1 VRIRRIRAWALL
13 PALLAGALAA
23 APPAAA
29 DLQDEIEL
37 AERYAPVVRLVEQVE
52 ECGHGEPY
60 EPLNVDLLFDEP
72 TVALR
77 GPWGGGDLVEI
88 GPTADDLADGLYEYH
103 LDFPGDALN
112 PGCDYERWARRLS
125 EGEAPAVYAH
135 VVGERGEL
143 ALQYWLFYAYNDWNN
158 LHEGDWEMI
167 QLVFEA
173 EDAAG
178 ALEVDPTK
186 IGYSQHEGAE
196 QADWDDE
203 KLELVDGTHPVVH
216 PAAGSHAN
224 FFEEGLYLGR
234 SAEQGVGC
242 DDTSGPTVDLRPAV
256 VTIPS
261 DSAEAVEAYPWID
274 FEGRWGELQRAFFNG
289 PTGPNLKTQW
299 TEPITW
305 AEDWRDRSYAVPA
318 GGALGTGAT
327 DFFCDAIAG
336 GSKALQRALD
346 NPPLVLGI
354 LAALIVLVALV
365 LARATW
371 TPAAPLRLAR
381 RRAWGQILFASF
393 RIYRRRPGL
402 FLGIGLLMLPVSV
415 VVTIVQAVILRSSGF
430 AGIDASGESGGVL
443 VQLVV
448 AIVTTLTLGGAG
460 FVFAAV
466 ARAIVELDAD
476 RTVGPIGAYRLAL
489 DSVRP
494 LLGSLAVAV
503 VVVSLLATSVF
514 LIPIAIWLA
523 VRWALLAPVVELEQV
538 STIGALRRS
547 GQLVRHN
554 WLKVATLA
562 IVGGAL
568 ALAAGPV
575 IGALLIL
582 ATNAPFSLV
591 NVIAGLVY
599 VVAMPFVALA
609 TTYTY
614 FDARVREELSS
625 REPDVLPAEIETA

>member
-1 VRIRRIRAWALL
+1 
-13 PALLAGALAA
+13 
-23 APPAAA
+23 
-29 DLQDEIEL
+29 
-37 AERYAPVVRLVEQVE
+37 
-52 ECGHGEPY
+52 
-60 EPLNVDLLFDEP
+60 
-72 TVALR
+72 LR
-77 GPWGGGDLVEI
+77 GPWGGGDIVEI
-88 GPTADDLADGLYEYH
+88 GPAADDLAGGLYEYH
-103 LDFPGDALN
+103 LDFPGHALN

-125 EGEAPAVYAH
+125 EGEAPTVYAH
-135 VVGERGEL
+135 VVGDPGHPGEL

-167 QLVFEA
+167 QLLFEA
-173 EDAAG
+173 DDAAE
-178 ALEVDPTK
+178 ALETEPTRV
-186 IGYSQHEGAE
+186 GYSQHEGAE
-196 QADWDDE
+196 QADWGED

-242 DDTSGPTVDLRPAV
+242 DDTTGPTIELQPAV

-261 DSAEAVEAYPWID
+261 DPAEAVEAYPWID

-299 TEPITW
+299 TEPVTW
-305 AEDWRDRSYAVPA
+305 AENWRGQSYAVPA

-354 LAALIVLVALV
+354 LAVLIVLVV
-365 LARATW
+365 LLLTRATW

-381 RRAWGQILFASF
+381 RRAWGQILYSSF
-393 RIYRRRPGL
+393 RMYRRRPGL
-402 FLGIGLLMLPVSV
+402 FLGIGLLMLPISI
-415 VVTIVQAVILRSSGF
+415 VVTLIQAAVLRTSGF
-430 AGIDASGESGGVL
+430 AGIDADGESGGILVL
-443 VQLVV
+443 LVV
-448 AIVTTLTLGGAG
+448 ALVTTLTLAGAG
-460 FVFAAV
+460 FVHAAV
-466 ARAIVELDAD
+466 ARALVELDAD
-476 RTVGPIGAYRLAL
+476 RAVGPLGAYRLAL

-494 LLGSLAVAV
+494 LLGALAIAV
-503 VVVSLLATSVF
+503 VVVSLLASSVF
-514 LIPIAIWLA
+514 LIPVAIWLA
-523 VRWALLAPVVELEQV
+523 VRWALIAPVVELEQV
-538 STIGALRRS
+538 TTIGALRRS
-547 GQLVRHN
+547 GRLVRHN
-554 WLKVATLA
+554 WLKVATIA

-582 ATNAPFSLV
+582 VTNAPFSLV
-591 NVIAGLVY
+591 NIVAGLVY

-609 TTYTY
+609 TSYTY
-614 FDARVREELSS
+614 FDARVRDELGPE
-625 REPDVLPAEIETA
+625 RAPEVLPAEVERA

>member
-1 VRIRRIRAWALL
+1 
-13 PALLAGALAA
+13 
-23 APPAAA
+23 
-29 DLQDEIEL
+29 
-37 AERYAPVVRLVEQVE
+37 
-52 ECGHGEPY
+52 
-60 EPLNVDLLFDEP
+60 
-72 TVALR
+72 LR

-88 GPTADDLADGLYEYH
+88 GPTADDLAGGLYEYH
-103 LDFPGDALN
+103 LDFPGHALN

-125 EGEAPAVYAH
+125 EGEAPTVYAH
-135 VVGERGEL
+135 VVGDPRHPGEL

-167 QLVFEA
+167 QLLFEA
-173 EDAAG
+173 DDAAE
-178 ALEVDPTK
+178 ALETEPTRV
-186 IGYSQHEGAE
+186 GYSQHEGAE
-196 QADWDDE
+196 QADWGED

-242 DDTSGPTVDLRPAV
+242 DDTTGPTIELQPAV

-261 DSAEAVEAYPWID
+261 DPAEAVEAYPWID

-299 TEPITW
+299 TEPVTW
-305 AEDWRDRSYAVPA
+305 AENWRDQSYAVPA

-327 DFFCDAIAG
+327 DFFCGAIAG

-354 LAALIVLVALV
+354 LAVLIALV
-365 LARATW
+365 VLFLSRATW

-381 RRAWGQILFASF
+381 RRAWGQILNSSF
-393 RIYRRRPGL
+393 RMYRRRPGL
-402 FLGIGLLMLPVSV
+402 FLGIGLLMLPISI
-415 VVTIVQAVILRSSGF
+415 VVTLIQAAVLRTSGF
-430 AGIDASGESGGVL
+430 AGIDADGESGGVL
-443 VQLVV
+443 VLLVV
-448 AIVTTLTLGGAG
+448 AVVTTLTLAGAG
-460 FVFAAV
+460 FVHAAV
-466 ARAIVELDAD
+466 ARALVELDAA
-476 RTVGPIGAYRLAL
+476 RAVGPLGAYRLAL

-494 LLGSLAVAV
+494 LLGALAIAV
-503 VVVSLLATSVF
+503 VVVSLLASSVF

-523 VRWALLAPVVELEQV
+523 VRWALIAPVVELEQV
-538 STIGALRRS
+538 TTIGALRRS
-547 GQLVRHN
+547 GRLVRHN
-554 WLKVATLA
+554 WLKVATIA

-582 ATNAPFSLV
+582 MTNAPFSLV

-609 TTYTY
+609 TSYTY
-614 FDARVREELSS
+614 FDARVRDELAPKP
-625 REPDVLPAEIETA
+625 EPEVLPAEVERA

>member
-1 VRIRRIRAWALL
+1 
-13 PALLAGALAA
+13 
-23 APPAAA
+23 
-29 DLQDEIEL
+29 
-37 AERYAPVVRLVEQVE
+37 
-52 ECGHGEPY
+52 
-60 EPLNVDLLFDEP
+60 
-72 TVALR
+72 LR

-88 GPTADDLADGLYEYH
+88 GPTADDLAGGLYEYH
-103 LDFPGDALN
+103 LDFPGHALN

-125 EGEAPAVYAH
+125 EGEAPTVYAH
-135 VVGERGEL
+135 VVGDPRHPGEL

-167 QLVFEA
+167 QLLFEA
-173 EDAAG
+173 DDAAE
-178 ALEVDPTK
+178 ALETEPTRV
-186 IGYSQHEGAE
+186 GYSQHEGAE
-196 QADWDDE
+196 QADWGED

-242 DDTSGPTVDLRPAV
+242 DDTTGPTIELQPAV

-261 DSAEAVEAYPWID
+261 DPAEAVEAYPWID

-299 TEPITW
+299 TEPVTW
-305 AEDWRDRSYAVPA
+305 AENWRDQSYAVPA

-327 DFFCDAIAG
+327 DFFCGAIAG

-354 LAALIVLVALV
+354 LAVLIALV
-365 LARATW
+365 VLLLTRATW

-381 RRAWGQILFASF
+381 RRAWGQILNSSF
-393 RIYRRRPGL
+393 RMYRRRPGL
-402 FLGIGLLMLPVSV
+402 FLGIGLLMLPISI
-415 VVTIVQAVILRSSGF
+415 VVTLIQAAVLRTSGF
-430 AGIDASGESGGVL
+430 AGIDADGESGGVL
-443 VQLVV
+443 VLLVV
-448 AIVTTLTLGGAG
+448 AVVTTLTLAGAG
-460 FVFAAV
+460 FVHAAV
-466 ARAIVELDAD
+466 ARALVELDAA
-476 RTVGPIGAYRLAL
+476 RAVGPLGAYRLAL

-494 LLGSLAVAV
+494 LLGALAIAV
-503 VVVSLLATSVF
+503 VVVSLLASSVF

-523 VRWALLAPVVELEQV
+523 VRWALIAPVVELEQV
-538 STIGALRRS
+538 TTIGALRRS
-547 GQLVRHN
+547 GRLVRHN
-554 WLKVATLA
+554 WLKVATIA

-582 ATNAPFSLV
+582 MTNAPFSLV

-609 TTYTY
+609 TSYTY
-614 FDARVREELSS
+614 FDTRVRDELAP
-625 REPDVLPAEIETA
+625 EPEPEVLPAEVERA

>member
-1 VRIRRIRAWALL
+1 
-13 PALLAGALAA
+13 
-23 APPAAA
+23 
-29 DLQDEIEL
+29 
-37 AERYAPVVRLVEQVE
+37 
-52 ECGHGEPY
+52 
-60 EPLNVDLLFDEP
+60 
-72 TVALR
+72 LR
-77 GPWGGGDLVEI
+77 GPWGGADLVEI
-88 GPTADDLADGLYEYH
+88 GPTADDLAGGLYEYH
-103 LDFPGDALN
+103 LDFPGHALN

-125 EGEAPAVYAH
+125 EGEAPTVYAH
-135 VVGERGEL
+135 VVGDPGHPGEL

-167 QLVFEA
+167 QLLFEA
-173 EDAAG
+173 DDAAE
-178 ALEVDPTK
+178 ALETEPTRV
-186 IGYSQHEGAE
+186 GYSQHEGAE
-196 QADWDDE
+196 QADWGED

-242 DDTSGPTVDLRPAV
+242 DDTTGPTIELQPAV

-261 DSAEAVEAYPWID
+261 DPAEAVEAYPWID

-299 TEPITW
+299 TEPVTW
-305 AEDWRDRSYAVPA
+305 AENWRGQSYAVPA

-354 LAALIVLVALV
+354 LAVLIVLVV
-365 LARATW
+365 LLLTRATW

-381 RRAWGQILFASF
+381 RRAWGQILYSSF
-393 RIYRRRPGL
+393 RMYRRRPGL
-402 FLGIGLLMLPVSV
+402 FLGIGLLMLPISI
-415 VVTIVQAVILRSSGF
+415 VVTLIQAAVLRTSGF
-430 AGIDASGESGGVL
+430 AGIDADGESGGILVL
-443 VQLVV
+443 LVV
-448 AIVTTLTLGGAG
+448 ALVTTLTLAGAG
-460 FVFAAV
+460 FVHAAV
-466 ARAIVELDAD
+466 ARALVELDAD
-476 RTVGPIGAYRLAL
+476 RAVGPLGAYRLAL

-494 LLGSLAVAV
+494 LLGALAIAV
-503 VVVSLLATSVF
+503 VVVSLLASSVF

-523 VRWALLAPVVELEQV
+523 VRWALIAPVVELEQV
-538 STIGALRRS
+538 TTIGALRRS
-547 GQLVRHN
+547 GRLVRHN
-554 WLKVATLA
+554 WLKVATIA

-582 ATNAPFSLV
+582 VTNAPFSLV
-591 NVIAGLVY
+591 NIVAGLVY

-609 TTYTY
+609 TSYTY
-614 FDARVREELSS
+614 FDARMRDELGPE
-625 REPDVLPAEIETA
+625 RAPEVLPAEVERA

>member
-1 VRIRRIRAWALL
+1 
-13 PALLAGALAA
+13 
-23 APPAAA
+23 
-29 DLQDEIEL
+29 
-37 AERYAPVVRLVEQVE
+37 
-52 ECGHGEPY
+52 
-60 EPLNVDLLFDEP
+60 
-72 TVALR
+72 LR

-88 GPTADDLADGLYEYH
+88 GPTADDLAGGLYEYH
-103 LDFPGDALN
+103 LDFPGHALN

-125 EGEAPAVYAH
+125 EGEAPTVYAH
-135 VVGERGEL
+135 VVGDPRHPGEL

-167 QLVFEA
+167 QLLFEA
-173 EDAAG
+173 DDAAE
-178 ALEVDPTK
+178 ALETEPTRV
-186 IGYSQHEGAE
+186 GYSQHEGAE
-196 QADWDDE
+196 QADWGED

-242 DDTSGPTVDLRPAV
+242 DDTTGPTIELQPAV

-261 DSAEAVEAYPWID
+261 DPAEAVEAYPWID

-299 TEPITW
+299 TEPVTW
-305 AEDWRDRSYAVPA
+305 AENWRDQSYAVPA

-327 DFFCDAIAG
+327 DFFCGAIAG

-354 LAALIVLVALV
+354 LAVLIALV
-365 LARATW
+365 VLLLTRATW

-381 RRAWGQILFASF
+381 RRAWGQILNSSF
-393 RIYRRRPGL
+393 RMYRRRPGL
-402 FLGIGLLMLPVSV
+402 FLGIGLLMLPISI
-415 VVTIVQAVILRSSGF
+415 VVTLIQAAVLRTSGF
-430 AGIDASGESGGVL
+430 AGIDADGESGGVL
-443 VQLVV
+443 VLLVV
-448 AIVTTLTLGGAG
+448 AVVTTLTLAGAG
-460 FVFAAV
+460 FVHAAV
-466 ARAIVELDAD
+466 ARALVELDAA
-476 RTVGPIGAYRLAL
+476 RAVGPLGAYRLAL

-494 LLGSLAVAV
+494 LLGALAIAV
-503 VVVSLLATSVF
+503 VVVSLLASSVF

-523 VRWALLAPVVELEQV
+523 VRWALIAPVVELEQV
-538 STIGALRRS
+538 TTIGALRRS
-547 GQLVRHN
+547 GRLVRHN
-554 WLKVATLA
+554 WLKVATIA

-582 ATNAPFSLV
+582 MTNAPFSLV

-609 TTYTY
+609 TSYTY
-614 FDARVREELSS
+614 FDARVRDELAPKP
-625 REPDVLPAEIETA
+625 EPEVLPAEVERA